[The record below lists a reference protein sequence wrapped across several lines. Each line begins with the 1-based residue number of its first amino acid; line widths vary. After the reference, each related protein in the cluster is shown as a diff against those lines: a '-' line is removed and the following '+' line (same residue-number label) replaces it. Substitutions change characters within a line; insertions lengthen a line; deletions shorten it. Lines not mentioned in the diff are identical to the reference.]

1 MVQEG
6 GRDLCCIVKQVFI
19 FLDHRKTRLEH
30 WGGARSPQEFCGFRF
45 NCPLSRQYHRL
56 LSAPRPLLV
65 VLRMPSHMSWSVGSW
80 PATIATKVAKP
91 APPLVV
97 NSSTGCGLRAKIECL
112 DPVHS
117 KNDQTVWLSWFQDRA
132 LYSSIFLRILRVNSQ
147 ASPERKCVRNHGICT
162 NRVVGNL
169 AIKVQNF
176 WESFE
181 RERTKQTS
189 PDASGKALREALLC
203 VDLWR
208 AEFRRR

>member
-30 WGGARSPQEFCGFRF
+30 CGGARSPQEFCGFRF
-45 NCPLSRQYHRL
+45 NCPLSHQYHRL
-56 LSAPRPLLV
+56 LSAPRPHLV
-65 VLRMPSHMSWSVGSW
+65 VLRMPSHMSERGVLACHHRHQGRQDS
-80 PATIATKVAKP
+80 P
-91 APPLVV
+91 APLEA

-117 KNDQTVWLSWFQDRA
+117 KNDQTVWQSWFQDRA
-132 LYSSIFLRILRVNSQ
+132 LYSSIFPRILRVNSQ

-176 WESFE
+176 WESVCE
-181 RERTKQTS
+181 RERTK
-189 PDASGKALREALLC
+189 
-203 VDLWR
+203 
-208 AEFRRR
+208 

>member
-1 MVQEG
+1 MLYCKTSFHIFGPSQNSFRTL
-6 GRDLCCIVKQVFI
+6 GR
-19 FLDHRKTRLEH
+19 
-30 WGGARSPQEFCGFRF
+30 GAVTARVLWVPLQLPPFSPV
-45 NCPLSRQYHRL
+45 PS
-56 LSAPRPLLV
+56 PLLGSAS
-65 VLRMPSHMSWSVGSW
+65 PSRRAQDAIPHVGSVGSW

-97 NSSTGCGLRAKIECL
+97 NSSTGCGLRAKIECP

-176 WESFE
+176 WES
-181 RERTKQTS
+181 
-189 PDASGKALREALLC
+189 L
-203 VDLWR
+203 
-208 AEFRRR
+208 